1 MYFWND
7 REEKIIGTFINN
19 IDSYEEQELI
29 LKWEDGSEARAIFDS
44 YIEDESDC
52 DMDEEEYEEFWS
64 FVFKGISISG
74 QPPIIITEDDYFM
87 VNYLNFPKEIFAG
100 NIQIS

>member
-7 REEKIIGTFINN
+7 KEEKIIGTFINN
-19 IDSYEEQELI
+19 IDNYEEQELI

-52 DMDEEEYEEFWS
+52 DLDEEGYEEFWS
-64 FVFKGISISG
+64 FVFKCVSISG
-74 QPPIIITEDDYFM
+74 KPPINITEDDYFM
-87 VNYLNFPKEIFAG
+87 VNYINFPKEIFADKT
-100 NIQIS
+100 QIS

>member
-1 MYFWND
+1 MYFWNEN
-7 REEKIIGTFINN
+7 EEKIIGTFINN

-29 LKWEDGSEARAIFDS
+29 LKWEDGSEVRATFDS

-52 DMDEEEYEEFWS
+52 DIDEEGYEEFWS
-64 FVFKGISISG
+64 FVFKGVSILG
-74 QPPIIITEDDYFM
+74 EPPICVTEDDYFM

-100 NIQIS
+100 KTKIS

>member
-7 REEKIIGTFINN
+7 REEKIIGTFMNN

-29 LKWEDGSEARAIFDS
+29 LKWEDGSEVCAIFDS

-52 DMDEEEYEEFWS
+52 DLDEEGYEEFWS
-64 FVFKGISISG
+64 FVFKAVDIVGD
-74 QPPIIITEDDYFM
+74 PPIYITEDDYFM
-87 VNYLNFPKEIFAG
+87 VNYLNFPKEILAG
-100 NIQIS
+100 KTQIS